1 MDTDYLVINSE
12 DRDMTLYPY
21 SNTYTMYLPN
31 PIRYVTRV
39 ELVQASIPNVIENVT
54 DGTDFIQVSNVVND
68 TLHSFS
74 IPNGFYSGQGLMTS
88 VQNAINLESNIVVVF
103 LEDEGKYLFYRP
115 SGDGDFK
122 LKPTSLMAKLMGF
135 SDTSER
141 TSTNIPDEAE
151 TSTIFSLYANNA
163 RYRGTTFLK
172 SDRVVN
178 LSTDDQIFLDIS
190 ELNSVWMEQMNKL
203 NDTTASQN
211 NFGPIPMDVDSGE
224 IKHFSSVKDYAYGT
238 SFSPPISQISRFT
251 VRWRKLNGETI
262 QFENSRNNSF
272 MLRIYSKF
280 RKGESIA
287 Q

>member
-12 DRDMTLYPY
+12 DRDTTLYPY

-54 DGTDFIQVSNVVND
+54 DGTDFIQVSNLVNT

-74 IPNGFYSGQGLMTS
+74 IANGFYSGQGLMTT
-88 VQNAINLESNIVVVF
+88 VQNAINFESNIVVSF
-103 LEDEGKYLFYRP
+103 LDDEGKYLFYRP
-115 SGDGDFK
+115 TGDGDFK
-122 LKPTSLMAKLMGF
+122 LKPSTLMAKLMGF

-141 TSTNIPDEAE
+141 TSTSIADESE
-151 TSTIFSLYANNA
+151 TSPTFSLYANNT

-172 SDRVVN
+172 SDRIIN
-178 LSTDDQIFLDIS
+178 LSTDDQIFLDIN

-224 IKHFSSVKDYAYGT
+224 VKEFSSTKDYAYGT
-238 SFSPPISQISRFT
+238 SFSPPISQISRLT
-251 VRWRKLNGETI
+251 VKWRKLNGELI
-262 QFENSRNNSF
+262 QFENSRDNSF
-272 MLRIYSKF
+272 MLRVYSKF
-280 RKGESIA
+280 RKGELVA
-287 Q
+287 